1 MALTWFPACIQ
12 IVVRL
17 PGCPL
22 ILFPCWPFA
31 RYIVRAIFDSAFA
44 AKSTGSEY
52 ATVPRGMVIEADPLK
67 VKPAMGDASIALTPA
82 FPEVGRA
89 SEAAVMGRSVV
100 PKVLENWIRRRVVAM
115 ERCKVWRIVASLKT
129 LLEVF

>member
-1 MALTWFPACIQ
+1 
-12 IVVRL
+12 
-17 PGCPL
+17 
-22 ILFPCWPFA
+22 
-31 RYIVRAIFDSAFA
+31 
-44 AKSTGSEY
+44 
-52 ATVPRGMVIEADPLK
+52 MVIEADPLK